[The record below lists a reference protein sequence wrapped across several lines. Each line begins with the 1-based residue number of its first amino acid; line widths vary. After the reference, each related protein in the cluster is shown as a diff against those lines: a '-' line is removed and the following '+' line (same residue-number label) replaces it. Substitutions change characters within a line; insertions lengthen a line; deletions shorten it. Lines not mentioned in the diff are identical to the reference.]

1 MDMTISF
8 PGGKRVDAEYDGF
21 RISTDQ
27 GKTAGG
33 EGSAPEPFSLFL
45 ASIGTCAGI
54 YVLSFCQNRNIPTDG
69 ISIVQSHEKDPET
82 KKLTKLT
89 IDIRVPPSFP
99 EKYLSAVRAAADG
112 CKVKKTIAAPPEFVI
127 ESHVTAG

>member
-8 PGGKRVDAEYDGF
+8 PGGKRVDADYEGF
-21 RISTDQ
+21 KVSTDQ
-27 GKTAGG
+27 SKAGG
-33 EGSAPEPFSLFL
+33 GEASAPEPFSLFL

-54 YVLSFCQNRNIPTDG
+54 YVLSFCQNRGIPTDG
-69 ISIVQSHEKDPET
+69 ITIVQSHEKDPET
-82 KKLTKLT
+82 KRLTKLT
-89 IDIRVPPSFP
+89 IDIRVPASFP
-99 EKYLSAVRAAADG
+99 EKYLGAVRAAADG